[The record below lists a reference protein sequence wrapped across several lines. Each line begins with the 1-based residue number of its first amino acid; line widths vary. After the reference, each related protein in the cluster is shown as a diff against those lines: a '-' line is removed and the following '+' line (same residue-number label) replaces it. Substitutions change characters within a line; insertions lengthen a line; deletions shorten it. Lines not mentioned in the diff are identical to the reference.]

1 MKYILGVDGGG
12 TKTEAVAYDLE
23 GNTLSNGISKFGN
36 LLINTEKALE
46 NVKDAINKC
55 TKDLNINECI
65 YIYLGIAGVSA
76 GNNKEKVKKYVVENF
91 KCEATVVNDADLALS
106 ALLKGKDGFLTI
118 AGTGSICIGQYKNKK
133 VRVGGWG
140 HILGDEGSGYYI
152 VLESLKKIILEKDM
166 GHERSNFTQQI
177 LDELGILDE
186 FDIMNF
192 VYNSDKGKISALVPS
207 IVKLSKN
214 NDSSAIE
221 ILREAGTK
229 LGTMTLRAINRM
241 NINETINIGITGSIL
256 TNIDLVKENF
266 IHTLEEEIQNF
277 RIYDKYVSS
286 TKGAYYE
293 VMKKI
298 NS

>member
-12 TKTEAVAYDLE
+12 TKTEAIAYDLA
-23 GNTLSNGISKFGN
+23 GNILSTGISNFGN
-36 LLINTEKALE
+36 LLVNTEKALE
-46 NVKDAINKC
+46 NIKDAINKC
-55 TKDLNINECI
+55 TRDLSMNDCI
-65 YIYLGIAGVSA
+65 HTYLGIAGVSV
-76 GNNKEKVKKYVVENF
+76 GNNKEKIKQYIIENF
-91 KCEATVVNDADLALS
+91 NCETTVVNDAELALS

-118 AGTGSICIGQYKNKK
+118 AGTGSICIGKYKNKK
-133 VRVGGWG
+133 VRAGGWG

-152 VLESLKKIILEKDM
+152 ALESLKRITLEKDM
-166 GHERSNFTQQI
+166 GYERSNFTQEI

-186 FDIMNF
+186 FNIMDF
-192 VYNSDKGKISALVPS
+192 VYNSDKGKIAAIVPT

-214 NDSSAIE
+214 NDKTAIE
-221 ILREAGTK
+221 ILEKSGTS

-266 IHTLEEEIQNF
+266 KNVLEEEIKKF
-277 RIYDKYVSS
+277 RIYDEHVSS

>member
-12 TKTEAVAYDLE
+12 TKTEAIAYDLE
-23 GNTLSNGISKFGN
+23 GNILSNGISKFGN

-46 NVKDAINKC
+46 NIKDAINKC
-55 TKDLNINECI
+55 TKNLNINECI
-65 YIYLGIAGVSA
+65 HIYLGIAGVSA
-76 GNNKEKVKKYVVENF
+76 GNNIEKVKKYIIENF
-91 KCEATVVNDADLALS
+91 KCETTVVNDAELALS

-118 AGTGSICIGQYKNKK
+118 AGTGSICIGQFKNKR

-152 VLESLKKIILEKDM
+152 AIQSLKKIILEKDM

-177 LDELGILDE
+177 LAELGILDE
-186 FDIMNF
+186 FDIMDF
-192 VYNSDKGKISALVPS
+192 VYNSDKGKISAIVPS
-207 IVKLSKN
+207 VVKLSEN
-214 NDSSAIE
+214 NDKTAIE
-221 ILREAGTK
+221 ILKKSGAK

-241 NINETINIGITGSIL
+241 NMNETINIGITGSIL
-256 TNIDLVKENF
+256 TNVDLVKENF
-266 IHTLEEEIQNF
+266 INVLEEEIKNF
-277 RIYDKYVSS
+277 RIYDEYVSS

>member
-12 TKTEAVAYDLE
+12 TKTEAIAYDLE
-23 GNTLSNGISKFGN
+23 GNILSNGISKFGN

-46 NVKDAINKC
+46 NIKDAIDKC

-65 YIYLGIAGVSA
+65 HVYLGIAGISA
-76 GNNKEKVKKYVVENF
+76 GNNKEKVKNYIVENF
-91 KCEATVVNDADLALS
+91 KCETTVVNDAELALS

-118 AGTGSICIGQYKNKK
+118 AGTGSICIGQYKNER

-152 VLESLKKIILEKDM
+152 ALESLKKIILEKDI

-177 LDELGILDE
+177 LGELGILDE
-186 FDIMNF
+186 FDIMDF
-192 VYNSDKGKISALVPS
+192 VYNSDKGKISAIVPS
-207 IVKLSKN
+207 IVKLSEN
-214 NDSSAIE
+214 NDKAAIE
-221 ILREAGTK
+221 ILKKSGAK
-229 LGTMTLRAINRM
+229 LAIMTLRAIKRM
-241 NINETINIGITGSIL
+241 NIDETINIGITGSIL

-266 IHTLEEEIQNF
+266 INVLEKEIKNF
-277 RIYDKYVSS
+277 RIYDEYVSS